1 MYIGRIMH
9 TDLITVSPTSSLA
22 QAQELTEKHDIDHL
36 LVVNDRKKLVGII
49 SDRDLKRY
57 WASPAT
63 SLSAHELSYLLA
75 KVTVDMIM
83 IKTVVTVSTS
93 TTIERAAYIM
103 QQNRISALP
112 VMEDDELVGIITS
125 TDVMAVLFEA
135 IGISDDSTRL
145 GVFVNDTIGQL
156 HKVTGVLETAGINI
170 QSLLCWP
177 EKKYPGISQMV
188 FRVSAQDGDT
198 AIRTL
203 RESGIKVKLQYE
215 KDITPFLPEH
225 PISPRH
231 TV

>member
-9 TDLITVSPTSSLA
+9 TDLITVSPATSLA
-22 QAQELTEKHDIDHL
+22 HAQELTDKHAIDHL
-36 LVVNDRKKLVGII
+36 LVINDKKKLVGII
-49 SDRDLKRY
+49 SDRDLKQY

-63 SLSAHELSYLLA
+63 SLSAHELGYLLD

-103 QQNRISALP
+103 QQHRISALP
-112 VMEDDELVGIITS
+112 VMENDELTGIITS
-125 TDVMAVLFEA
+125 NDVMAILFEA
-135 IGISDDSTRL
+135 IGISDKSVRL
-145 GVFVNDTIGQL
+145 GVFVSDNIGQL
-156 HKVTGVLETAGINI
+156 QKVTAVLKTAKINI

-188 FRVSAQDGDT
+188 FRVSAQDSNT

-203 RESGIKVKLQYE
+203 QENGIKVKLRYE
-215 KDITPFLPEH
+215 KDITPFLPEN
-225 PISPRH
+225 

>member
-9 TDLITVSPTSSLA
+9 TDLITVSPATSLA
-22 QAQELTEKHDIDHL
+22 HAQELTEKHSIDHL
-36 LVVNDRKKLVGII
+36 LVIDDKKKLAGII

-63 SLSAHELSYLLA
+63 TLSTHELNYLLE

-83 IKTVVTVSTS
+83 IRSVVTVSTS

-103 QQNRISALP
+103 QQHRINALP
-112 VMEDDELVGIITS
+112 VMENDELVGIITS

-135 IGISDDSTRL
+135 IGISDDSARL
-145 GVFVNDTIGQL
+145 GVFVSDNIGQL
-156 HKVTGVLETAGINI
+156 QKVTSVLETAGINI

-177 EKKYPGISQMV
+177 ERKFPGISQMV
-188 FRVSAQDGDT
+188 FRVAAQDGDT

-203 RESGIKVKLQYE
+203 QENGIKVKLQYE
-215 KDITPFLPEH
+215 KDITPFLPEG
-225 PISPRH
+225 